1 MAKESDTPF
10 PVNAYPGPERFCDR
24 EEETDAI
31 VSALRNGRHV
41 MIYSPRRY
49 GKTGL
54 IHHAFNRLAKVR
66 GARVIFA
73 DTYAARNAHEFNTT
87 LLNAVHKA
95 LNPTPKQFLRNAI
108 AWLSSLRPVVHMDDL
123 TGQPSI
129 ALEQGT
135 AKQEAATTREIF
147 RVLNEQDRTIFLA
160 IDEFQQIAEFKGLRM
175 DAVLRTEL
183 QASPKVHC
191 IFSGSQRHLLLDL
204 FLEAKNPFFASADH
218 LELERM
224 PRKVYASFAVAQMKK
239 HGRTLA
245 LEDALYCYDICRGHT
260 YYVQVMY
267 NRLFSTPGPLDRSVV
282 VRILQSIIR
291 GQDAIIATLRS
302 ALTRHQWDLFAA
314 IAREG
319 EVEEPTSGAF
329 IKKHDLSSSATVV
342 HALRAL
348 QDRELVYITGHNEE
362 TGKPVF
368 APYNPFL
375 AAWFKYR

>member
-1 MAKESDTPF
+1 MSKEPNTPF

-24 EEETDAI
+24 EEETDTI
-31 VSALRNGRHV
+31 VSALRNGRHQ

-54 IHHAFNRLAKVR
+54 IHHAFNRLGKVR

-73 DTYAARNAHEFNTT
+73 DIYAARNAHEFNTT
-87 LLNAVHKA
+87 FLNAVHKA
-95 LNPTPKQFLRNAI
+95 LNPTPKQFLQNAI
-108 AWLSSLRPVVHMDDL
+108 AWLSALRPVVHEDDL

-135 AKQEAATTREIF
+135 TKQEAATTRKIF
-147 RVLNEQDRTIFLA
+147 RILNEQDRTIFLA
-160 IDEFQQIAEFKGLRM
+160 FDEFQQITAFKDIRM

-204 FLEAKNPFFASADH
+204 FLEAKSPFFASADH
-218 LELERM
+218 MELERI
-224 PRKVYASFAVAQMKK
+224 PRQVYASFAVAQMKK
-239 HGRTLA
+239 QGRSLA
-245 LEDALYCYDICRGHT
+245 LDDALYCYDICRGHT

-267 NRLFSTPGPLDRSVV
+267 NRLFSTPGPLDRSAV

-291 GQDAIIATLRS
+291 GQDAIMATLRG

-319 EVEEPTSGAF
+319 EVDEPTAWAF
-329 IKKHDLSSSATVV
+329 LKKHDLSSSATVV

-362 TGKPVF
+362 TSKPIY